1 LPRSGRSVDA
11 CVYMWRLHAFALALL
26 VAHVS
31 AFSSTPA
38 RTDARDPPVPDPPPL
53 RSVPL
58 LGADANFEPDIDSD
72 GDGVLSFREAYEYG
86 RLLPCNN
93 YTEYQV
99 HLLLTWRANDADG
112 DGNYTKGEARGHF
125 LSLPAEVQEE
135 IAGCAWHAGN
145 GRRLSDAEVALAS
158 PAFAATVKPAPLP
171 LPIPDPEFN
180 DNYASYE
187 STRLGLDVLFKCF
200 EYERCPPGVTPD
212 DMDDF
217 LSNVLTHFKTQD
229 SIAQLTEQV
238 SNAAV
243 QAIKDEADERN
254 ADLRRNTMTA
264 SSLNIASGGFGLASA
279 FFKGSPGFGLFL
291 TASSVGTMVGAAALN
306 LKHKDLQEGVIEYLT
321 GFQQKVVNRPEM
333 STIKEWS
340 EAGTRMGAFFPR
352 LQLMT
357 EMDSMWALYGAIPVG
372 TQAAMTD
379 ASLRQYMYDEEER
392 DFYCPDP
399 CTNPYDHLTVKAM
412 KTYITL
418 MAAPMAALDQ
428 DRALRRHY
436 MIQLANAT
444 VGEYEAV
451 KVDALTDLNTEFFNG
466 QLASY
471 VQLAQ
476 GLMGL
481 WVIPVFF
488 KSGYTVVWNWWKGG
502 SRFVGIGRATGIIN
516 SNIGFPSAKQLAS
529 IDERLVKEVVRDMHS
544 RGGQMVSY
552 KDGVPTD
559 SYLSRRGLKMQ
570 TDARQMLNT
579 KPSKWT
585 SQQREFFNEQLHGKN
600 TAGRPVSGTAATK
613 QKIAKLLDNNP
624 QRKAQLAAVAKQNGM
639 SKWARAKAIIGKGL
653 AVLVVLAIT
662 VFEVL
667 AIISAQ
673 QVYEKYE
680 ENIEEV
686 ASATKQYYA
695 EIISAYSQDE
705 EESE

>member
-1 LPRSGRSVDA
+1 
-11 CVYMWRLHAFALALL
+11 MWRLLVFALALL

-38 RTDARDPPVPDPPPL
+38 QTDAREPPVPDPPPL
-53 RSVPL
+53 RSAPL
-58 LGADANFEPDIDSD
+58 LGADAKFEPDIDRN
-72 GDGVLSFREAYEYG
+72 GDSRVSFGEALEYG
-86 RLLPCNN
+86 RSLPCNN
-93 YTEYQV
+93 YTGYEA

-112 DGNYTKGEARGHF
+112 DGNYTMGEARAHF
-125 LSLPAEVQEE
+125 QSLPDEAQDG
-135 IAGCAWHAGN
+135 IAGCVGHAGN
-145 GRRLSDAEVALAS
+145 GRRLSSADAILDPILLA

-171 LPIPDPEFN
+171 FPIPDPQFD
-180 DNYASYE
+180 DNYDSVE
-187 STRLGLDVLFKCF
+187 STRMGLSQLFRC
-200 EYERCPPGVTPD
+200 YQYLRCPPDVTPG

-217 LSNVLTHFKTQD
+217 LSSVLTHFKTQS

-238 SNAAV
+238 SNGAV
-243 QAIKDEADERN
+243 QAIQDEADERN

-279 FFKGSPGFGLFL
+279 FFRGSPGVGLFL
-291 TASSVGTMVGAAALN
+291 TASSVGTMAGATALN
-306 LKHKDLQEGVIEYLT
+306 LKQKELQEGVVEYLT

-340 EAGTRMGAFFPR
+340 EAGARMGGFFPR
-352 LQLMT
+352 LQLAT
-357 EMDSMWALYGAIPVG
+357 TVESMWALFGAIPVG

-379 ASLRQYMYDEEER
+379 ASLQPYMYDYEEQH
-392 DFYCPDP
+392 FYCPHP

-418 MAAPMAALDQ
+418 MAAPLAALDQ
-428 DRALRRHY
+428 DRALRQHY
-436 MIQLANAT
+436 MIKLANAT

-471 VQLAQ
+471 VQLAH

-529 IDERLVKEVVRDMHS
+529 IDERLVKEVVRDVHS

-686 ASATKQYYA
+686 ASATKEYYA